1 MDELIK
7 VLQAEN
13 AHLRQQIGQLDG
25 DLDYFRTAACFMAG
39 YFHKHATE
47 IGLPLTKEIDLVE
60 WAVIM
65 AKSRA
70 KDALTVLNELR
81 ASGHG

>member
-1 MDELIK
+1 MEELIR
-7 VLQAEN
+7 VLRAEN

-39 YFHKHATE
+39 YFHQHALE

-60 WAVIM
+60 WAVLM
-65 AKSRA
+65 ANSRA
-70 KDALTVLNELR
+70 K
-81 ASGHG
+81 